1 MAKPARAN
9 QRNAGEHILNRKPFK
24 ASNFSGGSS
33 STGLGRLP
41 EDEAA
46 KFKEHNPEYVVNSY
60 QTPIAWYSEKAG
72 WHVPSTKYSSSTSKH
87 QNVVRRAVEFG
98 EGKDGA
104 TKWFQVRVNL
114 ILAKKA

>member
-1 MAKPARAN
+1 MAKPTRAN

-104 TKWFQVRVNL
+104 TK
-114 ILAKKA
+114 